1 MRIEKLPTTR
11 YTSEAKAKE
20 VATAIQADD
29 FGSGWTYTVVPFG
42 AYFEIACADEDG
54 FPLGSL

>member
-1 MRIEKLPTTR
+1 MRIETLPTTR

-20 VATAIQADD
+20 MAAKIQAADD
-29 FGSGWTYTVVPFG
+29 AGWTYTVIAFG
-42 AYFEIACADEDG
+42 NYFAIACTDEDG